1 MKKVSRVSVANRGN
15 IDCKSTMVENPGSI
29 PGTKARVE
37 VSQRSRASSVRNRAG
52 KAGRGQTTQGLVTT
66 KDYVFIIRAMGNHW
80 NVTHG
85 FEKIFQ
91 LRHGEQ
97 TGGRGSDVGR

>member
-1 MKKVSRVSVANRGN
+1 
-15 IDCKSTMVENPGSI
+15 MVRTG
-29 PGTKARVE
+29 
-37 VSQRSRASSVRNRAG
+37 AG

-66 KDYVFIIRAMGNHW
+66 KDNVFIITATGSHW

-91 LRHGEQ
+91 LR
-97 TGGRGSDVGR
+97 